1 MKSFTLNQALS
12 ACGGQYFGEMDLLN
26 REISSIVTDSRKVKK
41 DALFAAIVGERV
53 DGHSFIAQ
61 CIEVGALCALCEKPP
76 SENVPY
82 ILVEN
87 TKQALIDIATAYRL
101 TFDIPFIGISG
112 SVGKTTTKEMIASV
126 LSQKYS
132 VHKTQGNFNN
142 DLGVPLTLFAL
153 EEEHQ
158 IAVIEMGIS
167 DFGEMTVLSRIVKP
181 DVCVLTN
188 IGNCHLECLVDRDGV
203 RKAKT
208 EMFDFM
214 QENGVAVLCSDD
226 DKLCEIEDVRGKA
239 PITFG
244 LNAEADYTADSITT
258 NNEDKTF
265 FTVKYDG
272 EEFDA
277 TVCALGKHMVTNALC
292 ATAVGKLFGLSSEEI
307 AKGIWEYKP
316 TGSRQ
321 NVIKTEKLTIIDD
334 CYNAN
339 PASMK
344 ASVETLAGFSGR
356 RVAILGDM
364 KELGKTENELHREI
378 GRFAV
383 EKNLDLVIAIGD
395 LALNIYKEAR
405 PYIDCEWF
413 QTVEEAK
420 LEMYEMLTIGDTVLV
435 KASHSMKFDDIVEY
449 LKELG

>member
-1 MKSFTLNQALS
+1 MKSFTLKQALE
-12 ACGGQYFGEMDLLN
+12 ACGGKYFGETELL
-26 REISSIVTDSRKVKK
+26 EKELSSIVTDSRKVKK
-41 DALFAAIVGERV
+41 DSLFAAIVGERV
-53 DGHSFIAQ
+53 DGHNFIPR
-61 CIEVGALCALCEKPP
+61 CIEAGALCSLCEKTPEDNSP
-76 SENVPY
+76 H
-82 ILVEN
+82 ILVKS

-101 TFDIPFIGISG
+101 TFSVPFIGISG

-126 LSQKYS
+126 LAQKFN

-153 EEEHQ
+153 EEEHE

-167 DFGEMTVLSRIVKP
+167 DFGEMSVLAQIVKP

-188 IGNCHLECLVDRDGV
+188 IGNCHLECLIDRDGV

-214 QENGVAVLCSDD
+214 NPQGAVFLCKDD
-226 DKLCEIEDVRGKA
+226 DKLSEIKDVKGIK
-239 PITFG
+239 PVTFG
-244 LNAEADYTADSITT
+244 LSENSDFTAHSIST
-258 NNEDKTF
+258 NNEDRTS
-265 FTVKYDG
+265 FTIKYEEG
-272 EEFDA
+272 ELPA
-277 TVCALGKHMVTNALC
+277 TVFALGKHMVSNALC
-292 ATAVGKLFGLSSEEI
+292 AAAIGKHFGLADEEI
-307 AKGIWEYKP
+307 AQGIEAYKP
-316 TGSRQ
+316 AGSRQ
-321 NVIKTEKLTIIDD
+321 NVIKTPKLTIIDD

-344 ASVETLAGFSGR
+344 ASIETLSGFTGR

-364 KELGKTENELHREI
+364 KELGETERELHREI

-383 EKNLDLVIAIGD
+383 EKKLDFVIAVGD

-420 LEMYEMLTIGDTVLV
+420 LELYEMLTIGDTVLV
-435 KASHSMKFDDIVEY
+435 KASHSMKFEDIVEY
-449 LKELG
+449 IKEL

>member
-1 MKSFTLNQALS
+1 MKSFTLKQALS
-12 ACGGQYFGEMDLLN
+12 ACGGKYFGEMDLL
-26 REISSIVTDSRKVKK
+26 ETELSSIVTDSRKVKK
-41 DALFAAIVGERV
+41 NSLFAAIVGERV
-53 DGHSFIAQ
+53 DGHNFVAQ
-61 CIEVGALCALCEKPP
+61 CIEAGAVCAICEKTPA
-76 SENVPY
+76 ENSPH

-126 LSQKYS
+126 LSQKYN

-153 EEEHQ
+153 EEEHE

-167 DFGEMTVLSRIVKP
+167 DFGEMTVLSGIVKP

-188 IGNCHLECLVDRDGV
+188 IGNCHLECLIDRDGV

-214 QENGVAVLCSDD
+214 SPEGIAVLCKDD
-226 DKLCEIEDVRGKA
+226 DKLCEIKDVKGKA
-239 PITFG
+239 PVTFG
-244 LNAEADYTADSITT
+244 LCEDADFTAYNIEG
-258 NNEDKTF
+258 NNYDRTSF
-265 FTVKYDG
+265 VVKHKDG
-272 EEFDA
+272 EFPA
-277 TVCALGKHMVTNALC
+277 TVFALGKHMVSNALG
-292 ATAVGKLFGLSSEEI
+292 AAALGKHFGLSDEEI
-307 AKGIWEYKP
+307 AKGISEYKP
-316 TGSRQ
+316 AGSRQ

-339 PASMK
+339 PASMR
-344 ASVETLAGFSGR
+344 ASIESLAGFAGR

-364 KELGKTENELHREI
+364 KELGKTENELHQEI
-378 GRFAV
+378 GAFAV
-383 EKNLDLVIAIGD
+383 EKKLDLVIAIGE

-405 PYIDCEWF
+405 PHIDCEWF
-413 QTVEEAK
+413 STWEEAK

-435 KASHSMKFDDIVEY
+435 KASHSMKFDEIVDY
-449 LKELG
+449 LKEL

>member
-1 MKSFTLNQALS
+1 MKSFTLKQALD
-12 ACGGQYFGEMDLLN
+12 ACKGQYFGEADLLE
-26 REISSIVTDSRKVKK
+26 RELSSIVTDSRKVKK
-41 DALFAAIVGERV
+41 ESLFAAIVGERV
-53 DGHSFIAQ
+53 DGHNFIPS
-61 CIEVGALCALCEKPP
+61 CIEAGALCSLCEKTPLDNSP
-76 SENVPY
+76 H
-82 ILVEN
+82 ILVES

-126 LSQKYS
+126 LSQKYK

-153 EEEHQ
+153 EEDSE

-188 IGNCHLECLVDRDGV
+188 IGKCHLECLIDRDGV
-203 RKAKT
+203 KKAKT

-214 QENGVAVLCSDD
+214 SKDGIAVLCGDD
-226 DKLCEIEDVRGKA
+226 DKLSEIKEVQGKA
-239 PITFG
+239 PVFFG
-244 LNAEADYTADSITT
+244 LSENCAYTAHSITSD
-258 NNEDKTF
+258 NETRTD
-265 FTVKYDG
+265 FTVKYG
-272 EEFDA
+272 EAEFPA
-277 TVCALGKHMVTNALC
+277 TVYALGKHMVSNALC
-292 ATAVGKLFGLSSEEI
+292 ATAIGKHFGLSDTEI
-307 AKGIWEYKP
+307 AQGIADYKP

-339 PASMK
+339 PASMR
-344 ASVETLAGFSGR
+344 ASIETLAGFEGR

-364 KELGKTENELHREI
+364 KELGKQEAELHCEI

-383 EKNLDLVIAIGD
+383 EKNLDLVIAIGE
-395 LALNIYKEAR
+395 LALNIYKETR
-405 PYIDCEWF
+405 PTIDCEWF

-420 LEMYEMLTIGDTVLV
+420 LELYEMLTIGDTVLV
-435 KASHSMKFDDIVEY
+435 KASHSMKFEEIVDY
-449 LKELG
+449 IKEL